1 MSYILDA
8 LKKSEE
14 QRVLSLESERDKES
28 TENSLSSRKILD
40 SHESAEVEDVFL
52 IKENWPLLVVF
63 TIFLTVLLFLVWTY
77 QSKETRE
84 SQNKI
89 DQISELIQENESEE
103 LRGKTLK
110 VDQGAQEASSSK
122 VVLPKDDFRTNVSS
136 DSDSKTPVRPSP
148 VAIEKLSDEDLSGM
162 ESMDVSSHIFS
173 TVPQKRSVVVN
184 DVRYK
189 EGEFINARAEI
200 FEITPTGFVLSIGGK
215 LAIVSRSRGWAP

>member
-14 QRVLSLESERDKES
+14 QRVLSLESERDKKSAEH
-28 TENSLSSRKILD
+28 SLSTRKIPD
-40 SHESAEVEDVFL
+40 SNESAEVNVVFL
-52 IKENWPLLVVF
+52 RKENWPLLVVF
-63 TIFLTVLLFLVWTY
+63 TIFLTVLLTLVWTY

-84 SQNKI
+84 SQNKM
-89 DQISELIQENESEE
+89 DQISEPAQEGAGKE
-103 LRGKTLK
+103 LKNTAFK
-110 VDQGAQEASSSK
+110 NDQGAEEASSSK
-122 VVLPKDDFRTNVSS
+122 VILPRDDFRTNVSS
-136 DSDSKTPVRPSP
+136 DSDSKTPARPLP
-148 VAIEKLSDEDLSGM
+148 VAIEKLSDEELSGM
-162 ESMDVSSHIFS
+162 ESIDVSSHIFS

>member
-28 TENSLSSRKILD
+28 AEHSLSTRKILD
-40 SHESAEVEDVFL
+40 SNESAEVDDVFL
-52 IKENWPLLVVF
+52 RKENWPLLVVF
-63 TIFLTVLLFLVWTY
+63 TVFLTVLLFLVWTY
-77 QSKETRE
+77 QSKEDRD
-84 SQNKI
+84 SQNKM
-89 DQISELIQENESEE
+89 DQISEPIQEDESEKP
-103 LRGKTLK
+103 RGKTLK
-110 VDQGAQEASSSK
+110 VDQEVQEASSSK
-122 VVLPKDDFRTNVSS
+122 VVLPKDDFRANVGA
-136 DSDSKTPVRPSP
+136 DSDLKTPVRPSP
-148 VAIEKLSDEDLSGM
+148 VVIEKLSDEDLLGM
-162 ESMDVSSHIFS
+162 ESIDVSSHIFS
-173 TVPQKRSVVVN
+173 TVPKKRSVVVN